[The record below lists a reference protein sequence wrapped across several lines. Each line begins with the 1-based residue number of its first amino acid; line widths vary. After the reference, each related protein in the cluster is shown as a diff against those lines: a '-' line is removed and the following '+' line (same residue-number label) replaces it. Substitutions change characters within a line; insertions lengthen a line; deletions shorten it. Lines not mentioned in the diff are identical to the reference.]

1 MKSRKSND
9 AQAQVEERNTLL
21 GFWKPNLMYWKIS
34 YFNSKQKSNR
44 ITSYIIIYLKFFMI
58 LNKVQLIK

>member
-21 GFWKPNLMYWKIS
+21 GREIKS
-34 YFNSKQKSNR
+34 YPILYYYKSDVF
-44 ITSYIIIYLKFFMI
+44 YDFK
-58 LNKVQLIK
+58 